1 MFFDLENSGLKQM
14 FNFKKEQTFQLESE
28 NRDLKEKSDL
38 QAEKILMLE
47 EDKAKL
53 KEEITRFKAEL
64 IDKEKLM
71 DTLTERIWQLEN
83 KSQLTQQSRIF
94 L

>member
-1 MFFDLENSGLKQM
+1 MFD
-14 FNFKKEQTFQLESE
+14 FKKEQIFQLESE

-83 KSQLTQQSRIF
+83 KRQLTQQSRIF
-94 L
+94 S